1 MPDALKN
8 MFCDPVNLKANK
20 IRILEVGE
28 QAESLCPLSYH
39 GLLQK
44 ETLGRVIPVLEPSG
58 IQADLSPSA
67 GGDHMDTLTEMG
79 KSERQDRQTIPA
91 RGRNPWVTTCGGTLI
106 FSRETWHGI
115 ARWCPA
121 NGGVS
126 KEMV

>member
-8 MFCDPVNLKANK
+8 TFCDPVNLKANK

-28 QAESLCPLSYH
+28 QAESLCPLYYH

-44 ETLGRVIPVLEPSG
+44 EALGRVIPALEPSD

-67 GGDHMDTLTEMG
+67 GGHHMDTLTETG
-79 KSERQDRQTIPA
+79 KRERQDRQTMPA
-91 RGRNPWVTTCGGTLI
+91 LGHDPWVTTCGDTVI
-106 FSRETWHGI
+106 FSREAWCGI

-121 NGGVS
+121 DEGASEEV
-126 KEMV
+126 V